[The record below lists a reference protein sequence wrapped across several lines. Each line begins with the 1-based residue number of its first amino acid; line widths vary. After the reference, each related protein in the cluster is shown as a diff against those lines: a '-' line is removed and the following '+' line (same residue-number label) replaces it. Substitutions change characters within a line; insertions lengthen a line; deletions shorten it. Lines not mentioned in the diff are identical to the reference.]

1 MVGNNY
7 LLVAVVIA
15 IAIGFLIGYRKG
27 FLRLAVSVAG
37 LILVILIV
45 TKISPYVS
53 DYIINNTDIYS
64 DVRTKIITIYEERSN
79 IDTENEGENN
89 TDVGNSD
96 QNVRIKSIGLPAVL
110 SDALI
115 SNNTEDIYS
124 ALAVTLFEEYVS
136 GYLAKIVIKA
146 GSFFGLFIVLWIA
159 QMLLFGAIKILE
171 KIPVLKSLN
180 RFLGAGLGTMVSLL
194 FIWIFFLASLV
205 FFGNSLGNW
214 VIVQVNSSQF
224 LTYLFNSNMLFRFI
238 L

>member
-1 MVGNNY
+1 MDGINY

-15 IAIGFLIGYRKG
+15 MAVGFLIGYRKG
-27 FLRLAVSVAG
+27 LLRLAVSVAG

-53 DYIINNTDIYS
+53 DYIINNTEIYNE
-64 DVRTKIITIYEERSN
+64 VRTKIITVYEENTGNESVE
-79 IDTENEGENN
+79 DTNN
-89 TDVGNSD
+89 DEKFN
-96 QNVRIKSIGLPAVL
+96 QNTRIKSFGLPEVL
-110 SDALI
+110 SNALI

-159 QMLLFGAIKILE
+159 QILLFGAIKIIE

-180 RFLGAGLGTMVSLL
+180 RLLGASLGLLVSLL
-194 FIWIFFLASLV
+194 FIWIFFMASLV
-205 FFGNSLGNW
+205 FFGNSIGNW
-214 VIVQVNSSQF
+214 LLIEVNRSQL
-224 LTYLFNSNMLFRFI
+224 LTYLFNNNILFQFI